1 LRLLKLQSLSWVGEQ
16 GGTLKINKPIIFLG
30 PSLSHDKA
38 RKIFEA
44 DFRGPAKKG
53 DLLRLSSIVDDTTIV
68 GLVDALFLQD
78 YPPSPIEVYQ
88 LMLNKNIILLGA
100 ASLGALRAVELEKFG
115 MIGIGKIFELYK
127 KGKLTADDEVAV
139 TFVEG
144 EHHLQSE
151 AMIDIR
157 FNLFLAYR
165 RGIINDR
172 TKKTIAKIA
181 KRIYFPYRNYTDILE
196 QTEKQYPTISDD
208 LKSFRTYMIENRQ
221 SLKERDTIKLIK
233 YAKKRFIQM

>member
-1 LRLLKLQSLSWVGEQ
+1 M
-16 GGTLKINKPIIFLG
+16 NKPIIFLG
-30 PSLSHDKA
+30 PSLNQERA
-38 RKIFEA
+38 RQIFQA

-53 DLLRLSSIVDDTTIV
+53 DLLRISRVVDDTTIV
-68 GLVDALFLQD
+68 CLVDALFLQD

-88 LMLNKNIILLGA
+88 LMLNKNIKLFGA

-139 TFVEG
+139 TFTEG
-144 EHHLQSE
+144 EHQLQSE

-165 RGIINDR
+165 NGIINEI
-172 TKKTIAKIA
+172 TKKTVTKVAKS
-181 KRIYFPYRNYTDILE
+181 IYFPYRNYIDILD
-196 QTEKQYPTISDD
+196 QTEKHYPAIADD
-208 LKSFRTYMIENRQ
+208 LKLFRTYIIKNRQ
-221 SLKERDTIKLIK
+221 SLKERDTIKLIN
-233 YAKKRFIQM
+233 YVKKLFIES